1 MAKVTG
7 PLMSMDA
14 SGGYAGAM
22 VFAKW
27 KGRAY
32 VRQLVTPAN
41 PHSADQEAARNKLR
55 VASNGVYWAMRTAL
69 VANGETELDRALVA
83 AEAPAGQAW
92 NGTLVKAAIGAGG
105 ANYTAAANAWTALQA
120 GEKTAWNN
128 AAAALTPPIPATAQ
142 TTTGGGSTTSLVAG
156 QTYFH
161 YRYALYV
168 LGIAAAPSATPPTYA

>member
-1 MAKVTG
+1 VAKVVG

-55 VASNGVYWAMRTAL
+55 VASNGVYWAQRTAL
-69 VANGETELDRALVA
+69 MASGETELDRVLIE

-92 NGTLVKAAIGAGG
+92 NGTLVKAAIGAGA
-105 ANYTAAANAWTALQA
+105 ANFAAAQTAWTALA
-120 GEKTAWNN
+120 SGEKTAWST

-142 TTTGGGSTTSLVAG
+142 TAAGGGSTTALVAG
-156 QTYFH
+156 QTFFH

-168 LGIAAAPSATPPTYA
+168 LGIATAPGATPPTYA